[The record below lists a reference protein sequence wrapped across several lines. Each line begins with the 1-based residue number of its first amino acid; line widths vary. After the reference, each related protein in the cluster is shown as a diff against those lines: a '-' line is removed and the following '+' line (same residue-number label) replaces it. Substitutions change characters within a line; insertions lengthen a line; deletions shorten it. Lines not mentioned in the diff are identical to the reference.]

1 MNQSASTNPNLLK
14 VAISFGTDRTK
25 DLLHRQNRLGQPT
38 QNLVADSI
46 FISIVGTSRRLVRE
60 SERGVLVVTGCP
72 VGCAG
77 FDQISG
83 ADDVIRIFTE
93 ADGAFA
99 AIYWDKREQSLT
111 IITDFLGV
119 QPLYYSTHDGD
130 LHFASE
136 TKAFAA
142 TPDPSGWGAFLAFGH
157 PIGDTT
163 LARGVSRVPG
173 GSILRLEAGS
183 KIPSIQ
189 SYWSPPEDYDPPSI
203 TDVADAFRASIQDY
217 APHGRGGTILLSGGF
232 DSRLILFGLLEAGI
246 PVSARI
252 FSHADENL
260 DADRRFATR
269 LARKHDLDF
278 DVVSPADNFF
288 SSPAYLDYLSDTDA
302 QTRSLHLYIAQLGP
316 NIPGPAI
323 WEGWGPG
330 PTLGSRYFPGGG
342 FDTYLQRSV
351 AYPGSPQW
359 EAAKLCLK
367 QDYYDEMEAGF
378 SNQLEEEVHRYSDD
392 DTGVYW
398 FFSKNRSRNRTGANT
413 FKAFPQYATPCL
425 PGLSKRFWEAAAR
438 IPQREKLGH
447 RYFRQFLQATYPEAL
462 KVPFVTG
469 DTLMPG
475 RPYSPYYGL
484 FSLAAGTQRFIARR
498 PRLQKLLPIPGRGIP
513 TIQRSKWLDIDF
525 LAEEDGYVDA
535 KAVSELNPENPLY
548 VQALTFLFHWKAW
561 KALHEAQLHERF
573 RASTLL

>member
-1 MNQSASTNPNLLK
+1 MNQSALTNPNLLK

-25 DLLHRQNRLGQPT
+25 DLLHRQNKLGQPT
-38 QNLVADSI
+38 QNLVAESV
-46 FISIVGTSRRLVRE
+46 FVSIVGNSKRLVQE
-60 SERGVLVVTGCP
+60 HGQGVLVVTGCP
-72 VGCAG
+72 VSCGD
-77 FDQISG
+77 FDQVNCANDAIEL
-83 ADDVIRIFTE
+83 FTG

-99 AIYWDKREQSLT
+99 AIYWDKRERSLT
-111 IITDFLGV
+111 VITDFLGV
-119 QPLYYSTHDGD
+119 QPLYYSAIDGD

-142 TPDPSGWGAFLAFGH
+142 DPDPAGWGAFLAFGH

-163 LARGVSRVPG
+163 LAQGVSRVPG
-173 GSILRLEAGS
+173 GSILRLDAGS
-183 KIPSIQ
+183 NTPSIQ
-189 SYWSPPEDYDPPSI
+189 SYWRPPEVRDPPSM
-203 TDVADAFRASIQDY
+203 TEVADAFRASIQDY
-217 APHGRGGTILLSGGF
+217 APYGRGGTILLSGGF
-232 DSRLILFGLLEAGI
+232 DSRLVLFGLLEAGI
-246 PVSARI
+246 SVSARI

-278 DVVSPADNFF
+278 EVISPADNFF
-288 SSPAYLDYLSDTDA
+288 SSSHYLDYLSDTDA
-302 QTRSLHLYIAQLGP
+302 QTRSLHLYISQLGP

-342 FDTYLQRSV
+342 FDAYLRRSV
-351 AYPGSPQW
+351 AVPGSPQW
-359 EAAKLCLK
+359 QAAKLILK
-367 QDYYDEMEAGF
+367 PDYYGEMEAGF
-378 SNQLEEEVHRYSDD
+378 SRQLEDEVHRYSNDD
-392 DTGVYW
+392 AGVYW

-425 PGLSKRFWEAAAR
+425 PGLSKRFWEAAAH

-447 RYFRQFLQATYPEAL
+447 RYFRRFLQATYPEAL

-475 RPYSPYYGL
+475 RPFSPYYGL

-513 TIQRSKWLDIDF
+513 AIQQSKWLDLDF
-525 LAEEDGYVDA
+525 LAEDDGYINPD
-535 KAVSELNPENPLY
+535 AVSELGPEDPLY
-548 VQALTFLFHWKAW
+548 AEALTFLFHWKAW

-573 RASTLL
+573 HASSSF